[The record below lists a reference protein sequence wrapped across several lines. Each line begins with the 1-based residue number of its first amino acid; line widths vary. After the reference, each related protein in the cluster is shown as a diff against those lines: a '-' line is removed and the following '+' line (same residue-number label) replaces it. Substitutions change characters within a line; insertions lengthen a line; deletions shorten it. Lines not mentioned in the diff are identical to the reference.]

1 MHIASDLTRP
11 SAGESTTR
19 TRIMAHVSEVG
30 PITTSGLVD
39 HLGLTETAVRR
50 HVENLAAEG
59 LIEVHAAAPGPRRR
73 GRPAKSWVLT
83 ERGHALLESDYDDLA
98 RQTLRFLAEQAGRPA
113 VAEFARRRALDLM
126 GVDAADEQAESGTIQ
141 DRAQWLVEAL
151 NEQGYAATTRSV
163 GGDLPSPLHGIQLCQ
178 GHCPVQHVATEFP
191 EFCDAEAEVFSEL
204 LGVHVQRL
212 ATLAHGDHVCTTFIP
227 LSTVTAD
234 SPTGTSSTKKGSTP

>member
-1 MHIASDLTRP
+1 
-11 SAGESTTR
+11 
-19 TRIMAHVSEVG
+19 MAHVSEVG

-59 LIEVHAAAPGPRRR
+59 LIEAHAPAPGRRR
-73 GRPAKSWVLT
+73 PGRPAKAWVLT
-83 ERGHALLESDYDDLA
+83 GRGHALLESDYDDLA
-98 RQTLRFLAEQAGRPA
+98 AGTGDTGHGSVEDRAERLVQTLNQ
-113 VAEFARRRALDLM
+113 
-126 GVDAADEQAESGTIQ
+126 
-141 DRAQWLVEAL
+141 
-151 NEQGYAATTRSV
+151 QGYAATTRAV
-163 GGDLPSPLHGIQLCQ
+163 GGDDLPTPLHGIQLCQ
-178 GHCPVQHVATEFP
+178 GHCPVQDVATEFP

-234 SPTGTSSTKKGSTP
+234 HHTGTSSTKKGSTP